1 MELLNSILA
10 DLKEKSDALR
20 TSAVTLISHA
30 HGRERRAERGILRRE
45 LQAAIKYGEKVAANP
60 GRRGEQRWRF
70 THNGVVYIT
79 DLSLIHI

>member
-1 MELLNSILA
+1 MEVLNSFLR

-60 GRRGEQRWRF
+60 GRRG
-70 THNGVVYIT
+70 THECNGLCRRLGLNPEPPYH
-79 DLSLIHI
+79 DN

>member
-1 MELLNSILA
+1 MEVLNSFLR

-45 LQAAIKYGEKVAANP
+45 LQAAIKHGEKVAANP
-60 GRRGEQRWRF
+60 GRRGEKRWRF
-70 THNGVVYIT
+70 THNGVV
-79 DLSLIHI
+79 